1 MMLDVSEPDTAAA
14 PRFPR
19 LRALLEPWV
28 YLSPTL
34 VLIGLFIFV
43 PMAIGISYA
52 FQNIQ
57 LLNPFD
63 TGWVG
68 LDNFRTMFDDRHFY
82 AALRHTFNWT
92 LTSLVLQFVLGLGLA
107 LLLNREFP
115 GRRWVQA
122 LVFLPWAVPAFL
134 SGLTWAWL
142 LNPVIGILPYWLTD
156 LHIISEPYNILSD
169 PQLAL
174 YGPVVA
180 NVWFGIPFFAIT
192 LLAALQSIPKDLY
205 EAASMDGATGWQQF
219 RKVTL
224 PFLAPMIAITVMLRT
239 IWIANFADLIVVMTD
254 GGPANSTSILSSFI
268 FTTAYR
274 KLDFGYASA
283 MAVFLL
289 VLMTFYALVLLRIR
303 QQLLK

>member
-1 MMLDVSEPDTAAA
+1 MLEVLSPDTTAA
-14 PRFPR
+14 PRFHR
-19 LRALLEPWV
+19 LRTLLEPWV

-43 PMAIGISYA
+43 PMSIGISYA

-57 LLNPFD
+57 LINPLD

-68 LDNFRTMFDDRHFY
+68 LDNFRTLFSDRHFY
-82 AALRHTFNWT
+82 AALRHTVNWT
-92 LTSLVLQFVLGLGLA
+92 LTSLILQFVFGLGLA
-107 LLLNREFP
+107 LLLNRDFP

-142 LNPVIGILPYWLTD
+142 LNPVIGVLPYWLTD
-156 LHIISEPYNILSD
+156 LHIIAEPYNILSD

-174 YGPVVA
+174 YGPVLA

-205 EAASMDGATGWQQF
+205 EAAAMDGATGWQQF
-219 RKVTL
+219 CKVTL

-303 QQLLK
+303 HQLLK